1 MTLQC
6 VWREA
11 QLLLKINSEDTL
23 ASLTAWKCVK
33 KAIKIGVEKVLKSKH
48 AGSLVSD
55 VNLSVASYFLSTKHW
70 FFHFASAYEERN
82 NDAIMW
88 HDQTAEQH
96 DML

>member
-23 ASLTAWKCVK
+23 ASLTAWKFV
-33 KAIKIGVEKVLKSKH
+33 KAIKIGVEKALKSKH
-48 AGSLVSD
+48 VGSLVSD
-55 VNLSVASYFLSTKHW
+55 VNLFVASHFLSTKHR
-70 FFHFASAYEERN
+70 FFTFASAYKERN
-82 NDAIMW
+82 NDTIMW